1 MAGKSLK
8 RKFEFPNTY
17 VIVFSVILLCAV
29 ATWFVPG
36 GEYVHGEGGGMTYTS
51 VESVPQTWQVL
62 TALYRGFEKQ
72 AGIIVFILV
81 VGGALWIINSTK
93 ALDAG
98 IAAFLE
104 KARKLERFAIFRA
117 LGVNNIVLVSMTLL
131 FSLFGSVHRRHRVGN
146 HNNPAGRKKHR
157 HDSAFH
163 GVRA

>member
-1 MAGKSLK
+1 MK

-36 GEYVHGEGGGMTYTS
+36 GEYVHGEGGG
-51 VESVPQTWQVL
+51 
-62 TALYRGFEKQ
+62 
-72 AGIIVFILV
+72 
-81 VGGALWIINSTK
+81 IINSTK